1 MCIWYTINIDI
12 DEYEFVHERLRSK
25 GVQIK
30 ENWLVK
36 SKAKYIANIYKTSS
50 SAMESQWI
58 QQKWYETVLVCLWKA
73 DHYWNFECIC
83 LQVFHLNQ
91 STVNEFN
98 KDYSIQIT
106 PQLALVWMYAVF
118 TRNGQCISCS
128 HLQHILWNKHLKFQS
143 KLKLYGTNYLI
154 ESSWRTK
161 GKRWF
166 YRCKVDHLHWTTFVW
181 LNFIQFEAIHNPE
194 PFAYTVQSITYQ
206 LCNGVRNSNH
216 WDIPYASHGCIL
228 WWFELE
234 HTN

>member
-1 MCIWYTINIDI
+1 MHLPDSFPFESINCK
-12 DEYEFVHERLRSK
+12 R
-25 GVQIK
+25 
-30 ENWLVK
+30 
-36 SKAKYIANIYKTSS
+36 
-50 SAMESQWI
+50 I
-58 QQKWYETVLVCLWKA
+58 QQRLHNRNYTPVSTCMNVCSFYTGRTM
-73 DHYWNFECIC
+73 HI
-83 LQVFHLNQ
+83 
-91 STVNEFN
+91 
-98 KDYSIQIT
+98 
-106 PQLALVWMYAVF
+106 M
-118 TRNGQCISCS
+118 S
-128 HLQHILWNKHLKFQS
+128 HLQNILWNKHLKFQS
-143 KLKLYGTNYLI
+143 KLKLHGTNYLI

-166 YRCKVDHLHWTTFVW
+166 YRCKVYHLHWTTFVW